1 MGNMLGNMLG
11 NSGSMGDF
19 GSIGNFGSMGDFSV
33 KNVMNEAKNNFVQ
46 GTTNPFTT
54 PRETLNSNAGRL
66 AASFLG
72 VQGGELK
79 TVSLIPRS
87 NIFTPRTN
95 TFTPPTTNPI
105 GSNATNAQNRS
116 RSRGLIGGNY
126 KYKGKYKKRKRTK
139 KYIK

>member
-11 NSGSMGDF
+11 NSGSIGD
-19 GSIGNFGSMGDFSV
+19 FGSMGDFSV

-95 TFTPPTTNPI
+95 TFTPTTSINNPI
-105 GSNATNAQNRS
+105 RSNATNAQNRS
-116 RSRGLIGGNY
+116 RTRGLIGGNY
-126 KYKGKYKKRKRTK
+126 KSKRKYKKRKRSK